1 MKMKRLIPI
10 VLALGML
17 TVGCGQ
23 TNQEAMNEV
32 EEKSTP
38 VKVEQVSKGQISNT
52 FTYGGKINPKQ
63 QITVTSKIVGKVKEV
78 NFDIGDVVKAGDVLF
93 TLDEKDIQ
101 NTIRSL
107 EAQIKSAE
115 ATVNMS
121 KIGLNSAKG
130 SQKEQQ
136 KSQLESS
143 LKMAEIQLQ
152 DAKKAYEDMKTL
164 YEIGSASKQQ
174 LDQMKTAYE
183 TASIGYN
190 SAKDAYDL
198 FINSLSKESIER
210 AESQL
215 TQAAATKEG
224 LEVQLANAY
233 ESLKD
238 TAVKSPI
245 DGIVSSR
252 TIDPGEM
259 VSGAVAPFT
268 IIQMDTVS
276 VEVNVSEQLINK
288 IEKGQKVT
296 VHVSSAFDKPFE
308 GTIHAIS
315 PAADE
320 RTFTYPVK
328 IEIPN
333 KEGLLKPGMF
343 AEVEFSADTVKD
355 AVIVPREAVL
365 TEGDV
370 HYVYIVEGDRAKKL
384 AVKLGLDNGKE
395 AEILEGLNEGVQLV
409 IKGQNYLE
417 DGGKVQITEN

>member
-1 MKMKRLIPI
+1 
-10 VLALGML
+10 
-17 TVGCGQ
+17 
-23 TNQEAMNEV
+23 
-32 EEKSTP
+32 
-38 VKVEQVSKGQISNT
+38 
-52 FTYGGKINPKQ
+52 
-63 QITVTSKIVGKVKEV
+63 
-78 NFDIGDVVKAGDVLF
+78 
-93 TLDEKDIQ
+93 
-101 NTIRSL
+101 
-107 EAQIKSAE
+107 
-115 ATVNMS
+115 
-121 KIGLNSAKG
+121 
-130 SQKEQQ
+130 
-136 KSQLESS
+136 
-143 LKMAEIQLQ
+143 MAEIQLQ

-343 AEVEFSADTVKD
+343 AEVEFS
-355 AVIVPREAVL
+355 
-365 TEGDV
+365 
-370 HYVYIVEGDRAKKL
+370 
-384 AVKLGLDNGKE
+384 
-395 AEILEGLNEGVQLV
+395 
-409 IKGQNYLE
+409 
-417 DGGKVQITEN
+417 